1 MINLEGGLVIYCVIQ
16 KSYKINRLQT
26 TANNVVKVTSRDL
39 SHELSEPS
47 HLPSEEEKLKFYM
60 TSYSF
65 CLCNSACSLQSLDD
79 IGHVVSESGDSQY

>member
-39 SHELSEPS
+39 SHELPGPN
-47 HLPSEEEKLKFYM
+47 HLPKISPRL
-60 TSYSF
+60 
-65 CLCNSACSLQSLDD
+65 
-79 IGHVVSESGDSQY
+79 ES